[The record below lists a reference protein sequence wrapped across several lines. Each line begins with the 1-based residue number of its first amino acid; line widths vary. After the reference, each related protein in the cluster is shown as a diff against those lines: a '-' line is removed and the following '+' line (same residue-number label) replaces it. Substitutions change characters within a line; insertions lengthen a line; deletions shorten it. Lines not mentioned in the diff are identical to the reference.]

1 VGNVCDNCPTVAN
14 QNQLDTDGDGK
25 GDACDNCPTVANST
39 QLDGDGDGVGDACDN
54 CRKDANAGQDDAN
67 GNGVGDACIA
77 ARVAG
82 WTTGL
87 THTAGAGNDRI
98 LVFVVG
104 HEDNQDV
111 LVNAVTYGGRSLTRV
126 DGALA
131 GTNSRVR
138 IEIWYLNE
146 AGIAAATNGT
156 FAVTYN
162 GAPPGTQLFAAA
174 TYRNVDQTTPIT
186 ASSINS
192 TNASTPDPLPTPVV
206 VTSDGIAIAAAI
218 NGNAGS
224 FSWGNGWTE
233 GTDQSVGTSTGS
245 SADHP
250 ETAGGSDTASATSTN
265 QNRQAIVVVS
275 LAVAH

>member
-1 VGNVCDNCPTVAN
+1 VCV
-14 QNQLDTDGDGK
+14 
-25 GDACDNCPTVANST
+25 
-39 QLDGDGDGVGDACDN
+39 
-54 CRKDANAGQDDAN
+54 
-67 GNGVGDACIA
+67 A

-87 THTAGAGNDRI
+87 THTVGAGNDRL
-98 LVFVVG
+98 LVFMVG
-104 HEDNQDV
+104 HEDNQDI
-111 LVNAVTYGGRSLTRV
+111 LVNSVTYGGRSLTRA
-126 DGALA
+126 DGAIA

-146 AGIAAATNGT
+146 SGIAAATNGF

-162 GAPPGTQLFAAA
+162 GGTPGTQHFAAA
-174 TYRNVDQTTPIT
+174 TFRNVDQTAPIF
-186 ASSINS
+186 ASSINA
-192 TNASTPDPLPTPVV
+192 TNATTPNPLPTPVV
-206 VTSDGIAIAAAI
+206 VTSDGIAIAAAM

-233 GTDQSVGTSTGS
+233 GTDQSISTSTSS

-250 ETAGGSDTASATSTN
+250 ETAEGSDTASATSTN
-265 QNRQAIVVVS
+265 PNRQAIVVVS